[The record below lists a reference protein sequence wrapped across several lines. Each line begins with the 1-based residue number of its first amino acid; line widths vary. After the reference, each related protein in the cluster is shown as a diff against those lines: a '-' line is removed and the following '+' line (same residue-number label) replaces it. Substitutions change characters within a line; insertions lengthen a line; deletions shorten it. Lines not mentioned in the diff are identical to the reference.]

1 MACSLFLILNTMVS
15 WRSIWCNSFA
25 GCLLGSMNF
34 QFMIRSIFLYPW
46 KYLSF
51 FDIFYAWS
59 LIALYFF
66 SDIWVLFGQ
75 LDLFI
80 LQWKEV
86 LCSGFDLTVL
96 DPSDRRGTDTY
107 VSLLLRIKWWGLSLH
122 RYILST
128 SCHRSYCITPFL
140 HELNTLDACW
150 IAVDVWSNSSRCR
163 QESVY

>member
-1 MACSLFLILNTMVS
+1 MVS

-25 GCLLGSMNF
+25 VCLLGSMNF
-34 QFMIRSIFLYPW
+34 EFMIRSMFLYPW

-59 LIALYFF
+59 LIASYFF
-66 SDIWVLFGQ
+66 SNIWVLFGQ

-80 LQWKEV
+80 LQWEEE
-86 LCSGFDLTVL
+86 LCDGFDLTVL
-96 DPSDRRGTDTY
+96 DPSDRRGTNTY
-107 VSLLLRIKWWGLSLH
+107 VLLPLRMTRCGLFLH
-122 RYILST
+122 KYILST
-128 SCHRSYCITPFL
+128 SCHCSYCITPFF

-150 IAVDVWSNSSRCR
+150 IAVDVWSSSSSRCR

>member
-1 MACSLFLILNTMVS
+1 MVS

-25 GCLLGSMNF
+25 VCVLGSMNF
-34 QFMIRSIFLYPW
+34 EFMIRSIFLYPW

-51 FDIFYAWS
+51 FDLFYAWS
-59 LIALYFF
+59 LIASYFF

-80 LQWKEV
+80 LQWEEV

-96 DPSDRRGTDTY
+96 NPSDRKDNKMRSISATIDKPI
-107 VSLLLRIKWWGLSLH
+107 S
-122 RYILST
+122 ST
-128 SCHRSYCITPFL
+128 SCHHSYCITPFL

>member
-1 MACSLFLILNTMVS
+1 M
-15 WRSIWCNSFA
+15 
-25 GCLLGSMNF
+25 
-34 QFMIRSIFLYPW
+34 
-46 KYLSF
+46 
-51 FDIFYAWS
+51 
-59 LIALYFF
+59 LIASYFF

-80 LQWKEV
+80 FQWEEV

-96 DPSDRRGTDTY
+96 DPSDRKGT
-107 VSLLLRIKWWGLSLH
+107 
-122 RYILST
+122 
-128 SCHRSYCITPFL
+128 TPFL